1 MYYILYGF
9 LYVVSLLPMRV
20 LYVVSDAIYGIVYYV
35 IGYRRKLV
43 MDNLRRAFPEKTE
56 EELVRIA
63 KKFYHN
69 FIDSFIEVVKLV
81 SASDRWLARRFT
93 VDVSALDELYPTGKR
108 AQMHLGHTFNWEWGQ
123 LVLTGLTKYQ
133 ILVVYMPISNKPLE
147 KLFYRLRT
155 RNGNAFLPA
164 PSMRE
169 AIVPY
174 QSAQYLLGLV
184 ADQSPGNMQNVYWID
199 FLGRA
204 TPFAAGPEKGARS
217 GHLPV
222 VFASIEKP
230 RRGHYH
236 ATMQLACMDAAE
248 LPEGEL
254 THKYVRYLE
263 AVIRR
268 RPDMWLWSH
277 RRWKHAWKEEYESKR
292 IDKGGLAGKLLAF
305 VLVFACAFGARGQY
319 TLTHVNIVD
328 VEKGVI
334 LSDRSVGV
342 KGNRIESISSVAGEG
357 RPAGMSGGTV
367 YDCTGKYLIP
377 GLWDMHIHDGGDD
390 SSNRFEYVPLFLA
403 NGVTGIR
410 DMWGSNEVLTLKKD
424 IEAGRFVGPR
434 IVVGSPI
441 VDGEKSMFPTTLR
454 ATTENQ
460 GMHLVDSLTDAGY
473 DFIKIYSLIRA
484 PVYMAIANEC
494 KRRGIPLEGHLPVE
508 VGLEQAVDVGQRSF
522 EHTFGINRYLTGRE
536 TEDLRWAHHYLDTVH
551 YTRDVQFMIHIE
563 PLGISEKDFQLPAE
577 MLEKMIRNRVAVV
590 PTLTLAQG
598 RSTKGEVM
606 AQRTKGLEYLSPGFI
621 HWWMGQAPAFP
632 AEFVQNFG
640 AAARFLMN
648 KGVLI
653 LAGTDVNNPFCVPGF
668 GLQQELVNLH
678 DAGLTNLQ
686 VLQTATIDPAKFLY
700 KDKEMGTVAVGKLAD
715 LVVLDDNPLEEIRN
729 TQKINAVIV
738 DGKYIS
744 KSEIGGMLDRLK
756 RK

>member
-9 LYVVSLLPMRV
+9 LYVLSLLPMRI
-20 LYVVSDAIYGIVYYV
+20 LYLVSDGIYGFVYYV

-56 EELVRIA
+56 KELVTIA

-93 VDVSALDELYPTGKR
+93 VDVTALDQLYPTGKS

-123 LVLTGLTKYQ
+123 LVLTALTKYQ

-155 RNGNAFLPA
+155 RNGNVFLSA
-164 PSMRE
+164 PEMRE

-174 QSAQYLLGLV
+174 LSAQYLLGLV
-184 ADQSPGNMQNVYWID
+184 ADQSPGNMQNAYWID
-199 FLGRA
+199 FLGRPTA
-204 TPFAAGPEKGARS
+204 FAAGPEKGARS

-236 ATMQLACMDAAE
+236 ATIKIACMDAAE
-248 LPEGEL
+248 LQEGEL
-254 THKYVRYLE
+254 TREYVRYLE
-263 AVIRR
+263 GVIRVQ
-268 RPDMWLWSH
+268 PDMWLWSH

-292 IDKGGLAGKLLAF
+292 IDTGGLAGKLLALA
-305 VLVFACAFGARGQY
+305 LVFLCAFGARGQY
-319 TLTHVNIVD
+319 YLSHVNIVD
-328 VEKGVI
+328 VEQGVI
-334 LSDRSVGV
+334 IEDRTVEV
-342 KGNRIESISSVAGEG
+342 RGNRISAISGDVASVGE
-357 RPAGMSGGTV
+357 TV
-367 YDCTGKYLIP
+367 YDCSGKYLIP

-410 DMWGSNEVLTLKKD
+410 DMWGSDEVLKLKKD

-434 IVVGSPI
+434 IIVGSPI

-454 ATTENQ
+454 ATTEKQ
-460 GMHLVDSLTDAGY
+460 GIHLVDSLADAGY

-484 PVYMAIANEC
+484 PVYMAIAYEC
-494 KRRGIPLEGHLPVE
+494 KRRGIPLEGHLPIE
-508 VGLEQAVDVGQRSF
+508 IGLEQAVDAGQRSF
-522 EHTFGINRYLTGRE
+522 EHAFGINRYLTGRE
-536 TEDLRWAHHYLDTVH
+536 AASIEWGHHYLDTVH
-551 YTRDVQFMIHIE
+551 STRDVQHMVRIE
-563 PLGISEKDFQLPAE
+563 PLGITEKDFQLSPP
-577 MLEKMIRNRVAVV
+577 MLEKMVKGRVAVV

-598 RSTKGEVM
+598 RSIVGDSMVK
-606 AQRTKGLEYLSPGFI
+606 RTKGLEYLSARFVNY
-621 HWWMGQAPAFP
+621 WKGQAPAFP
-632 AEFVQNFG
+632 EEFVRDFG
-640 AAARFLMN
+640 AAARYLMN
-648 KGVLI
+648 QGVLI

-686 VLQTATIDPAKFLY
+686 VLQTATINPARFLY
-700 KDKEMGTVAVGKLAD
+700 MEKETGTVTAGKLAD
-715 LVVLDDNPLEEIRN
+715 LVVLDDNPLMEIRN
-729 TQKINAVIV
+729 TQKISAVIV
-738 DGKYIS
+738 DGKYFS
-744 KSEIGGMLDRLK
+744 KEDIGRMLDGLR